1 MKFTIPLPPRTKKNS
16 NQIVRN
22 SYTGKPSIIPS
33 KVYRE
38 YEKYALWLVPRLSK
52 PIDYPINLKCIFY
65 MPNKRRVDKVNLEEA
80 IQDVLVKAGVLADDN
95 RNIVATTDGSMVLLD
110 RENPRTEVE
119 ITPLENYIQW

>member
-38 YEKYALWLVPRLSK
+38 YEECALWLVPRLNK

-110 RENPRTEVE
+110 RQNPRTEVE